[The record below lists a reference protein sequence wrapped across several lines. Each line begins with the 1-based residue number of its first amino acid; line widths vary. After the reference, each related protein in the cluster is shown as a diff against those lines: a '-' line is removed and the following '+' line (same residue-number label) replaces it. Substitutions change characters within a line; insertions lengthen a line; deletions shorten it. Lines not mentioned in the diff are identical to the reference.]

1 MNQIP
6 DLVMLACQDL
16 LASVMQVNNES
27 THTAN
32 LTYKGAKAGVTV
44 TVYKTD
50 ESSFVMYDEDID
62 LSPSGLV
69 SANKIAF
76 KIERICAELDV
87 IVRNDYA
94 NQHSL
99 EPKREVRHA

>member
-1 MNQIP
+1 
-6 DLVMLACQDL
+6 MLTCQDL
-16 LASVMQVNNES
+16 LTSVMEVNNES

-32 LTYKGAKAGVTV
+32 LDFSGSEAGIGVK
-44 TVYKTD
+44 VYKTD
-50 ESSFVMYDEDID
+50 ETSPVIFEDSVALTTTSSRSERSI
-62 LSPSGLV
+62 V
-69 SANKIAF
+69 SH
-76 KIERICAELDV
+76 IEYICARLDV